1 MKKDVNLYL
10 SDLNEDISV
19 NDLYCGEKELY
30 ITIGSTKIYKK
41 ECSSFVHRSG
51 SLMAHVVVADEKDTY
66 IIYTDNIFSELPIDY
81 QQAFVEHEIGHI
93 ISGYFSRLI
102 SRIKDAYKEGGER
115 YAKEVMVERQSEE
128 ETIADKYAAKKVG
141 LETMIGALRYF
152 VENYDV
158 AKDSSDEIMMRIKE
172 LESMG

>member
-1 MKKDVNLYL
+1 MKKDMNLYL

-66 IIYTDNIFSELPIDY
+66 IIYTDNIFSELPENY

-102 SRIKDAYKEGGER
+102 SRIRDAYKEGGER
-115 YAKEVMVERQSEE
+115 YAKEVMVERQPEE

-141 LETMIGALRYF
+141 AKIMIGALRYF

>member
-1 MKKDVNLYL
+1 MKKDMNLYL
-10 SDLNEDISV
+10 SDLNEDITV
-19 NDLYCGEKELY
+19 KDVYCGEKELY
-30 ITIGSTKIYKK
+30 ATIGSTKIYKK

-102 SRIKDAYKEGGER
+102 SKIKDAYEKGGER
-115 YAKEVMVERQSEE
+115 YAKEVMVERQLEE
-128 ETIADKYAAKKVG
+128 ETIADKYASEKVG
-141 LETMIGALRYF
+141 AEIMIGALRYF
-152 VENYDV
+152 VENYDIV
-158 AKDSSDEIMMRIKE
+158 KDSSDEIMMRIKE

>member
-1 MKKDVNLYL
+1 MKKNMDLYL
-10 SDLNEDISV
+10 SDLNENINV

-30 ITIGSTKIYKK
+30 TIIGSTKMYKK

-51 SLMAHVVVADEKDTY
+51 SLMAHVVVADEKDAY
-66 IIYTDNIFSELPIDY
+66 IIYTDNIFSELPINY
-81 QQAFVEHEIGHI
+81 QQAFIEHEIGHI

-115 YAKEVMVERQSEE
+115 YAKDVMVERQSEE
-128 ETIADKYAAKKVG
+128 ETIADKYAAEKVG
-141 LETMIGALRYF
+141 VEIMIGALRYF
-152 VENYDV
+152 VENYDIV
-158 AKDSSDEIMMRIKE
+158 RDSSDEIMMRIKE

>member
-30 ITIGSTKIYKK
+30 TTIGSTKIYKK
-41 ECSSFVHRSG
+41 ECSTFVHRSG
-51 SLMAHVVVADEKDTY
+51 SVMAHVVVADEKDTY
-66 IIYTDNIFSELPIDY
+66 IIYTDNIFSELPENY

-102 SRIKDAYKEGGER
+102 SRIRDAYKEGGER
-115 YAKEVMVERQSEE
+115 YAKEVMVERQPEE

-141 LETMIGALRYF
+141 AKIMIGALRYF

>member
-1 MKKDVNLYL
+1 MKKDMNLYL

-66 IIYTDNIFSELPIDY
+66 IIYTDNIFSELPENY
-81 QQAFVEHEIGHI
+81 QQAFIEHEIGHI

-102 SRIKDAYKEGGER
+102 SKIKDAYKEGGER

-128 ETIADKYAAKKVG
+128 ETIADKYAAEKIG
-141 LETMIGALRYF
+141 AEIMIGALRYF
-152 VENYDV
+152 VENYDIV
-158 AKDSSDEIMMRIKE
+158 KDSSDEIMMRIKE

>member
-1 MKKDVNLYL
+1 MKKNMDLYL
-10 SDLNEDISV
+10 SDLNENINV

-30 ITIGSTKIYKK
+30 TTVGSIKIYKK
-41 ECSSFVHRSG
+41 ECSVFVHRSG

-66 IIYTDNIFSELPIDY
+66 IIYTDNIFSELPENY
-81 QQAFVEHEIGHI
+81 QQAFIEHEIGHI
-93 ISGYFSRLI
+93 MSGYFSRLI

-115 YAKEVMVERQSEE
+115 YAKDVIVERQSEE
-128 ETIADKYAAKKVG
+128 ETIADKYAAEKVG
-141 LETMIGALRYF
+141 AKIMIGALRYF

-158 AKDSSDEIMMRIKE
+158 SKDSSDEIMVRIKE

>member
-41 ECSSFVHRSG
+41 DCSSFVHRSG

-102 SRIKDAYKEGGER
+102 SRIKDAYEKGGER

-141 LETMIGALRYF
+141 LEIMVGALRYF

-158 AKDSSDEIMMRIKE
+158 AKDSSDEIMIRIKE